1 MSKEKEPDASCNNC
15 KYLLYPN
22 RYGCHVRSEMAMQED
37 KSPCLIWDDGSSP
50 WEIAS
55 VNIKG

>member
-1 MSKEKEPDASCNNC
+1 MSEEKEPDASCNNC

-50 WEIAS
+50 WEIE
-55 VNIKG
+55 KQ